1 MEFQRPHYINQLIH
15 YEGNSLIKVITGARR
30 CGKSYLL
37 NELFY
42 CALLSQG
49 IKEDHIIRFAFDND
63 EDLDKIDAFFPN
75 EETKIRQRN
84 HLYTVNSKKFRAYIS
99 SLTNDSEP
107 FFLLLDE
114 IQMLDSFVGTL
125 NAFLHHPNFDVYV
138 TGSNSQMLSSEVE
151 TTFRGRKSSVHILP
165 LTFKE
170 LVDGLSLS
178 PNEVWRQYIITGGM
192 PIVYRQKEEKE
203 REDMLVSLCDEIYLK
218 DIKDRK
224 GMRNMNV
231 LSDLFSV
238 LSSNIGNGVSPS
250 KLEDIFHS
258 NKHIKVTDDTIDQ
271 YISYLQDSFLVSK
284 AKKYNIKGNAY
295 INTPYKVYF
304 EDIGVRN
311 ARLFFKQIEEGHLME
326 NIVYNE
332 LRYRGYFVDVGEVNV
347 NEMTNRKDKNGK
359 NIYKENSLEVDFIA
373 YRNREK
379 YYIQVCLN
387 MNEEKTKIREKKS
400 LYNIHDSFKKIIIVK
415 DGLPPRIDENGFLI
429 IDILDFL
436 QDEDSLQKT
445 F

>member
-1 MEFQRPHYINQLIH
+1 MEFQRKHYIDQLVG
-15 YEGNSLIKVITGARR
+15 YEGNTLIKVITGARR

-37 NELFY
+37 NNLFY
-42 CALLSQG
+42 HTLLSQG
-49 IKEDHIIRFAFDND
+49 VKEDHIIRFAFDND
-63 EDLDKIDAFFPN
+63 EDLDKLDSFFPN
-75 EETKIRQRN
+75 EETKLPQGKN
-84 HLYTVNSKKFRAYIS
+84 LYTVNSKKFRTYIS
-99 SLTNDSEP
+99 SVTNDSEP

-125 NAFLHHPNFDVYV
+125 NGFLHHPNFDVYV

-151 TTFRGRKSSVHILP
+151 TTFRGRKSSVHVLP

-170 LVDGLSLS
+170 LTDTLSLTPS
-178 PNEVWRQYIITGGM
+178 EVWKQYIVTGGM
-192 PIVYRQKEEKE
+192 PIIYRQKEEKE

-224 GMRNMNV
+224 GIRNMNV

-238 LSSNIGNGVSPS
+238 LASNIGNAVSPS
-250 KLEDIFHS
+250 KLEDVFHS
-258 NKHIKVTDDTIDQ
+258 VKNVKVTDDTIGQ
-271 YISYLQDSFLVSK
+271 YIDYLQDSFLVSK
-284 AKKYNIKGNAY
+284 AKKYNVMGNAY

-311 ARLFFKQIEEGHLME
+311 ARLLFKQIEEGHLME

-359 NIYKENSLEVDFIA
+359 FIYKQSSLEVDFIA
-373 YRNREK
+373 YRNMEK
-379 YYIQVCLN
+379 YYIQVC
-387 MNEEKTKIREKKS
+387 MNLDSEKSKIREKRS
-400 LYNIHDSFKKIIIVK
+400 LYYINDSFKKIIITK
-415 DGLPPRIDENGFLI
+415 DGLSPRIDEHGFLI
-429 IDILDFL
+429 MDIFDFL
-436 QDEDSLQKT
+436 LDENSLKM
-445 F
+445 